1 MGPEAKLYQTIR
13 KATPNIIYNRVE
25 NLSVQGMPDALC
37 YNKKHQFFTVE
48 FKIAKGDKV
57 RLSPHQIAWHYN
69 HPINTFI
76 CIQTLGPGSEK
87 HFHLVPGSLIEKLGA
102 CSLKLTED
110 RSLRPAG
117 YGFFF
122 LWIMSYAPA
131 GAVLKK
137 IHVSVYHN

>member
-1 MGPEAKLYQTIR
+1 MGPEAKLYQTVR

-57 RLSPHQIAWHYN
+57 RLSPHQIAWHFN
-69 HPINTFI
+69 HPKNTFI

-87 HFHLVPGSLIEKLGA
+87 HFHLVPGSLIEKLA
-102 CSLKLTED
+102 ASSLKLEAWRLDLESIAD
-110 RSLRPAG
+110 RFDNIGLT
-117 YGFFF
+117 
-122 LWIMSYAPA
+122 LEN
-131 GAVLKK
+131 L
-137 IHVSVYHN
+137 

>member
-57 RLSPHQIAWHYN
+57 RLSPHQISWHYN
-69 HPINTFI
+69 HPENTFI
-76 CIQTLGPGSEK
+76 CIQTLGPRSEK
-87 HFHLVPGSLIEKLGA
+87 HFHLIPGSLIEKLA
-102 CSLKLTED
+102 ASSLKLEAWRLDLESIAD
-110 RSLRPAG
+110 RFDNIGLT
-117 YGFFF
+117 
-122 LWIMSYAPA
+122 LEN
-131 GAVLKK
+131 L
-137 IHVSVYHN
+137 

>member
-1 MGPEAKLYQTIR
+1 MGPESKLYQTVR

-57 RLSPHQIAWHYN
+57 RLSPHQIAWHFN
-69 HPINTFI
+69 HPKNTFI

-87 HFHLVPGSLIEKLGA
+87 HFHLVPGSLIEKLA
-102 CSLKLTED
+102 ASSLKLEAWRLDLKSIAEKFDDVGLTLEN
-110 RSLRPAG
+110 L
-117 YGFFF
+117 
-122 LWIMSYAPA
+122 
-131 GAVLKK
+131 GA
-137 IHVSVYHN
+137 

>member
-37 YNKKHQFFTVE
+37 YNKRNQFFTVE

-57 RLSPHQIAWHYN
+57 RLSPHQIAWHFN
-69 HPINTFI
+69 HPKNTFI

-87 HFHLVPGSLIEKLGA
+87 HFHLVPGSLIMKLEA
-102 CSLKLTED
+102 CSLKLKNY
-110 RSLRPAG
+110 SLTLEAIAEKFDDVG
-117 YGFFF
+117 
-122 LWIMSYAPA
+122 LTLENL
-131 GAVLKK
+131 GA
-137 IHVSVYHN
+137 